1 VFHSEAVSKRLKSV
15 RTAAQ
20 PAKMLLPENSRF
32 LGPLAAGVVLIAF
45 WIGLLFSLRE
55 KSLTLDEGVHVAAGY
70 AFWRFDDYRL
80 NPENGNLPE
89 RVMALP
95 LLFGD
100 YKFPPTNSDAWRN
113 TDKWTITWQWFYQL
127 GNDADEMTRY
137 GRGAIGLLAVA
148 LGALVWGWSRQL
160 FGPVGAM
167 LSLFL
172 YVLNPSILANG
183 GLMTSDTA
191 AALFFLAATWSWW
204 RLLHRFTVGRFLI
217 SALVMGALFLSK
229 TSALLILP
237 IAVVLVLVRV
247 WQGRPLQARLF
258 GLGELP
264 RRGMQFLAFA
274 AAGVA
279 HFAVVLLLIWAF
291 HGFRYVAFSPAMPDG
306 AWNEATWETLLA
318 KPAPKTLLDRLE
330 LSSGQG
336 EQIKSIFARERVDE
350 NSWSAASFKALD
362 AVKHEV
368 LAEDQASRLEQ
379 SLAEPPAEFFA
390 RVVDTMR
397 RHHLLPEAY
406 IYGIAHV
413 WRGSRERAAF
423 FNGEFGV
430 SGWRT
435 FFPYTFLVKTPLPV
449 FAVIGLAIA
458 GAVTRSGQRKAK
470 VKARDSGPTFYD
482 TLPLWVLL
490 AVYWCAAISSHLNI
504 GHRHLLPT
512 YPPLCVLC
520 GAAGW
525 WLRAWPRVR
534 SESTAPLRFSRS
546 ICIGLCVALAL
557 LPVEAIY
564 RFPHY
569 LAYFNGLVR
578 PADGYRHVVDSSL
591 DWGQDLPGVRRY
603 IETKHPATP
612 IYLSYF
618 GFANP
623 AYYEIPAIHTYSVTG
638 AHRSPPL
645 QTFTLSAE
653 RAQKFLEDLLRREPD
668 YDAENVV
675 AVDRDGTVF
684 AAVVKKPA
692 ALRLTGGTY
701 FISATLLQPVTQPGR
716 GAFGPWNTRLEN
728 RYQAVRGFM
737 APLLSDEVAERRSAL
752 TRLPLD
758 QWYSAINDYE
768 FLRFHRLAAFLRQRE
783 PDDNVGFSILVYH
796 LSDDDLAGALDG
808 PPVELGRDLSMELFG
823 GRR

>member
-1 VFHSEAVSKRLKSV
+1 MSKRVKHV
-15 RTAAQ
+15 RAAAQ
-20 PAKMLLPENSRF
+20 PAKMLLSKDSRF
-32 LGPLAAGVVLIAF
+32 VGPLAGCVVLIAF
-45 WIGLLFSLRE
+45 WAGLLLSLRE
-55 KSLTLDEGVHVAAGY
+55 KSLTLDEGVHLTAGY

-100 YKFPPTNSDAWRN
+100 YKFPATNSDAWRN

-127 GNDADEMTRY
+127 GNDADEMTRR

-148 LGALVWGWSRQL
+148 LGALVWAWSRQL
-160 FGPVGAM
+160 FGRVGGM
-167 LSLFL
+167 LSLLL

-204 RLLHRFTVGRFLI
+204 RALHRLTVGRILI
-217 SALVMGALFLSK
+217 SALAMGALFLSK

-237 IAVVLVLVRV
+237 IAIVLALVRI
-247 WQGRPLQARLF
+247 WQGKSLPVRLF
-258 GLGELP
+258 GLAEVP

-274 AAGVA
+274 TAGVA
-279 HFAVVLLLIWAF
+279 HFVVVLFLVWAF

-306 AWNEATWETLLA
+306 AWNEATWETLLD
-318 KPAPKTLLDRLE
+318 KPAPKALLDRLE
-330 LSSGQG
+330 LSSAQS
-336 EQIKSIFARERVDE
+336 EHIKNIFARERVDQ
-350 NSWSAASFKALD
+350 NGWSAASFKALD

-368 LAEDQASRLEQ
+368 LAEEQTSRLEQ
-379 SLAEPPAEFFA
+379 FLAEPPVEFFA
-390 RVVDTMR
+390 RVIEAMR

-406 IYGIAHV
+406 IYGMAHV

-449 FAVIGLAIA
+449 FVVIGLAIA
-458 GAVTRSGQRKAK
+458 GAVTRREQRKTK
-470 VKARDSGPTFYD
+470 VKARDPGPTFYE

-490 AVYWCAAISSHLNI
+490 TVYWCAAISSHLNI
-504 GHRHLLPT
+504 GHRHLLPA
-512 YPPLCVLC
+512 YPPLFVLC

-525 WLRAWPRVR
+525 WLRARPGVR
-534 SESTAPLRFSRS
+534 NEARATLRFSRWMG
-546 ICIGLCVALAL
+546 IGVCLALASL
-557 LPVEAIY
+557 AFEAVY
-564 RFPHY
+564 RFPNY

-578 PADGYRHVVDSSL
+578 PANGYRHLVDSSL

-612 IYLSYF
+612 VYLSYF

-623 AYYEIPAIHTYSVTG
+623 VYYGIPAIHTYSVTG
-638 AHRSPPL
+638 AHRSPPI
-645 QTFTLSAE
+645 QTFTLSAD
-653 RAQKFLEDLLRREPD
+653 RARTFLEDLLRREPD

-675 AVDRDGTVF
+675 TADRDGSVF
-684 AAVVKKPA
+684 AVVVKKPA

-716 GAFGPWNTRLEN
+716 GAFGPWNARLEN
-728 RYQAVRGFM
+728 RYQAVRQFM
-737 APLLSDEVAERRSAL
+737 EPLLSDNVAERRRAL
-752 TRLPLD
+752 SRLPLE

-808 PPVELGRDLSMELFG
+808 PPVELGRDRSMELFG

>member
-1 VFHSEAVSKRLKSV
+1 MSKRAKAV
-15 RTAAQ
+15 RAVAQ
-20 PAKMLLPENSRF
+20 PARMLLSRDSRF
-32 LGPLAAGVVLIAF
+32 LGPLAAGIVLIAF
-45 WIGLLFSLRE
+45 WIGLLLSLRE
-55 KSLTLDEGVHVAAGY
+55 KSLTLDEGVHVTAGY

-137 GRGAIGLLAVA
+137 GRAAIGLLAVG
-148 LGALVWGWSRQL
+148 LGALVWVWSRQL
-160 FGPVGAM
+160 FGPVGGM
-167 LSLFL
+167 LSLLL

-183 GLMTSDTA
+183 ALMTSDTA
-191 AALFFLAATWSWW
+191 AALFFFAATWSWW
-204 RLLHRFTVGRFLI
+204 RLLQRLTVGRILT
-217 SALVMGALFLSK
+217 SALAMGALFLSK

-237 IAVVLVLVRV
+237 IALVLATARV
-247 WQGRPLQARLF
+247 WDGRPVPIRLF
-258 GLGELP
+258 GLGEVCG
-264 RRGMQFLAFA
+264 RGMQFLAFA
-274 AAGVA
+274 MAGIV
-279 HFAVVLLLIWAF
+279 HFAVVLVLIWGF
-291 HGFRYVAFSPAMPDG
+291 HGFRYVAFSPTMPDG
-306 AWNEATWETLLA
+306 AWNEATWEILLD
-318 KPAPKTLLDRLE
+318 KPAPRALFDRLR
-330 LSSGQG
+330 LSSLQS

-350 NSWSAASFKALD
+350 NAWSAASFKALD
-362 AVKHEV
+362 AVKREV
-368 LAEDQASRLEQ
+368 LEDEQTFRLEQ
-379 SLAEPPAEFFA
+379 SLAEPPAQIFA
-390 RVVDTMR
+390 RIVETLR
-397 RHHLLPEAY
+397 LHHLLPEAY
-406 IYGIAHV
+406 LYGMAHV

-430 SGWRT
+430 SGWWT
-435 FFPYTFLVKTPLPV
+435 FFPYTFLVKTPLPL

-458 GAVTRSGQRKAK
+458 GTVTWRKQRKTK
-470 VKARDSGPTFYD
+470 ESARDSGPTFYD
-482 TLPLWVLL
+482 TVPLWVLL

-504 GHRHLLPT
+504 GHRHLLPA
-512 YPPLCVLC
+512 YPPLFVLC

-525 WLRAWPRVR
+525 WLRAWPGVR
-534 SESTAPLRFSRS
+534 SESRLSLRFSRGMG
-546 ICIGLCVALAL
+546 IGLGAALAL
-557 LPVEAIY
+557 LAVEAVY

-578 PADGYRHVVDSSL
+578 PASGYRHLVDSSL

-603 IETKHPATP
+603 IATKHPATP

-623 AYYEIPAIHTYSVTG
+623 VYYGIPAIHTSSVTG

-645 QTFTLSAE
+645 QTFTLSAD
-653 RAQKFLEDLLRREPD
+653 RARTVLEDLLRREPD

-675 AVDRDGTVF
+675 TADRDGSVF
-684 AAVVKKPA
+684 AVVVKKPA
-692 ALRLTGGTY
+692 ALRLAGGTY
-701 FISATLLQPVTQPGR
+701 FISATLIQPVTQPGR

-728 RYQAVRGFM
+728 RYQAVRQFM
-737 APLLSDEVAERRSAL
+737 APLLSDDVAERRRAL
-752 TRLPLD
+752 TQLPIE

-796 LSDDDLAGALDG
+796 LGDDDLARALDG
-808 PPVELGRDLSMELFG
+808 PPVELGRDLSMELLG
-823 GRR
+823 TRR